1 MISRGARS
9 LATAFIAAV
18 ISAGLLLSSTPVAGQ
33 MIRFRAAITQTL
45 PKLVKIFGSGG
56 SRGLEAYQSGILI
69 SADGHVLTAW
79 SYVLDSSL
87 ITATMNDGYRAE
99 AELVGF
105 DPRLDIAILKIPV
118 TDAPFF
124 NLEKIASVETG
135 DRVLAFSNLYNV
147 ATGDE
152 PVSIQQ
158 GFVSSISN
166 LSARQGTY
174 QSPYQGEAL
183 LIDAMT
189 NNPGS
194 AGGAVTD
201 RSGQLIA
208 LVGKEVRDQRTGAWL
223 NYAIPIEKL
232 KSSIEQILAGEK
244 PIAGGSAASER
255 KLPTEPMTPDLLGLA
270 LVPNIV
276 KRTPPYIDRVASGSA
291 ADQAG
296 LQADDLII
304 ELDGVM
310 TSTALEFME
319 RLQTIDRDQSTA
331 ITVQRGNQF
340 LERELRVTK

>member
-1 MISRGARS
+1 MMVCHSRFS
-9 LATAFIAAV
+9 KAV
-18 ISAGLLLSSTPVAGQ
+18 FTVGFVLAGLLLCTTPVFGQ
-33 MIRFRAAITQTL
+33 TIRFRESIAQTL
-45 PKLVKIFGSGG
+45 PKIVKIFGSGG

-69 SADGHVLTAW
+69 SADGYLLTAW
-79 SYVLDSSL
+79 SYVLDSGL

-99 AELVGF
+99 AKLVGF

-124 NLEKIASVETG
+124 SLEKIASAETG

-147 ATGDE
+147 ASGDE

-158 GFVSSISN
+158 GFVSSVSN
-166 LSARQGTY
+166 LAARQGTY

-208 LVGKEVRDQRTGAWL
+208 VIGKEVRDQRTGAWL
-223 NYAIPIEKL
+223 NYAVPIEKL
-232 KSSIEQILAGEK
+232 KSSIAQILDGEK
-244 PIAGGSAASER
+244 PIAIDQADADR
-255 KLPTEPMTPDLLGLA
+255 RQPAEPMTPGLLGLS
-270 LVPNIV
+270 LVPNVV
-276 KRTPPYIDRVASGSA
+276 KRTPPYIDRVATGSA
-291 ADQAG
+291 ADRAG

-310 TSTALEFME
+310 TATAQEFMT
-319 RLQTIDRDQSTA
+319 RLQMIDRDRSTA

-340 LERELRVTK
+340 LERELRVSE